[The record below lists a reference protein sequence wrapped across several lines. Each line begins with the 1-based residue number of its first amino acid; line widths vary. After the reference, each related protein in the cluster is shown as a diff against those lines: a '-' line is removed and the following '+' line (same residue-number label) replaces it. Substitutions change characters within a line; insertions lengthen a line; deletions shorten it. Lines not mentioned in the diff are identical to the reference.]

1 MLPIATNGGLPRK
14 IYVWMSIDLFISQ
27 VFYKILELMNIVGFL
42 VKKMRYVYAR
52 FFFNGWSIN
61 EQGIISE
68 VLKEKNIICWE
79 ELGKI

>member
-52 FFFNGWSIN
+52 FFFNG
-61 EQGIISE
+61 
-68 VLKEKNIICWE
+68 
-79 ELGKI
+79 